1 MIETNDGRVT
11 PAEPEVTRLRVA
23 SMRLAQRLRQES
35 GNDADL
41 TPSRFSVLSFLIS
54 KDATAEAV
62 RMGDLARAENVSK
75 STITRIVS
83 RLTEQ
88 GFVELVADPT
98 DRRSTLVAATPA
110 GRAVLAATSTQ
121 IDTFLA
127 GRVRGLT
134 ELERAA
140 LQVAVLAM
148 ERLAEPERVSNP

>member
-11 PAEPEVTRLRVA
+11 RAEPEVTRLRVA

-54 KDATAEAV
+54 KEATAEAV

-75 STITRIVS
+75 STITRIVA

-88 GFVELVADPT
+88 GFVELVADPA

-110 GRAVLAATSTQ
+110 GRAVLAATSAQ

-148 ERLAEPERVSNP
+148 ERLAEPER